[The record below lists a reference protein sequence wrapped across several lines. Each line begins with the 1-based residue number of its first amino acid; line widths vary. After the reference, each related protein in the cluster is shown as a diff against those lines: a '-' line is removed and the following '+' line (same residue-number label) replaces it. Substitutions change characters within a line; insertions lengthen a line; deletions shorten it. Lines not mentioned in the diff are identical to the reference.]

1 MMNIKASS
9 NNVTIDG
16 NIKSVSDFQQIKQ
29 TLDNIISSNKSITIN
44 ITDSLSMTSSVIG
57 YLNKLVLKDNIDL
70 QMKIGNKQLLELL
83 DDLNLTSVFKARKA

>member
-1 MMNIKASS
+1 MEINASS

-16 NIKSVSDFQQIKQ
+16 NIKTVSDFQQIKQ
-29 TLDNIISSNKSITIN
+29 VLDDVVAVHKTVVLN

-57 YLNKLVLKDNIDL
+57 YFNKLVLKDDINL

-83 DDLNLTSVFKARKA
+83 TDLNLASTFNAKKA